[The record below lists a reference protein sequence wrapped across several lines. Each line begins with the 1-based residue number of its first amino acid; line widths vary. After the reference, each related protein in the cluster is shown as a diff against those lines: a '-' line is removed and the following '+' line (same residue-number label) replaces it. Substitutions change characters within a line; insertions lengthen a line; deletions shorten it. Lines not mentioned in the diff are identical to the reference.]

1 MPRMKKH
8 CTLST
13 ACDAVLFYC
22 RAGFENDCAAEIMDL
37 AARNDVP
44 GWCRT
49 EADTGLVR
57 FHTGD
62 HSSLEPFLQALHWRE
77 LIFPRQWLG
86 RVGHLSGL
94 PETDRV
100 SAIVAALPGGLEQV
114 SDVLLEYPDT
124 NEGKALSRFCKRFRP
139 PLMRGLTQRLRV
151 TPGCTAPRLHFY
163 FQHSA
168 AVEIALG
175 DPRRSA
181 PWPLGVPRLRMPRE
195 APSRST
201 LKLDEALMVLLTE
214 GETAALLAP
223 GNTAVDLGAAPGGW
237 TWQLTNRSLR
247 VTAVDNGPMSSVVMD
262 TGLVDHRREDGF
274 RFRPPRPVDLLV
286 CDMVEQPS
294 RIAALMAQWLQR
306 GDCRAAV
313 FNLKLPMKQRYRNV
327 QECLARLPTHG
338 ARGQALRI
346 RCRQLFH
353 DRDEVTVAVVPCDIR
368 A

>member
-1 MPRMKKH
+1 MNKH
-8 CTLST
+8 CTLWT

-22 RAGFENDCAAEIMDL
+22 RPGFESDSAAEIMDL
-37 AARNDVP
+37 AAAEAVP
-44 GWCRT
+44 GWCRA
-49 EADTGLVR
+49 EPDTGMVR

-62 HSSLEPFLQALHWRE
+62 HSSLQPLLQSLHWRG

-86 RVGHLSGL
+86 RLAALEQL
-94 PETDRV
+94 PEADRV
-100 SAIVAALPGGLEQV
+100 AAIVDALPDELDQV

-124 NEGKALSRFCKRFRP
+124 NEGKALSRFCKRFRG
-139 PLMRGLTQRLRV
+139 PLLRGLERRLAIRSDS
-151 TPGCTAPRLHFY
+151 PAPRLHLY

-168 AVEIALG
+168 AVELALG
-175 DPRRSA
+175 HPQRSA

-214 GETAALLAP
+214 VEKKALLAP

-247 VTAVDNGPMSSVVMD
+247 VIAVDNGPMSAVVMD

-274 RFRPPRPVDLLV
+274 RFRPARPVDLLV

-294 RIAALMAQWLQR
+294 RIAGLMGQWLQR
-306 GDCRAAV
+306 GDCRGAI

-327 QECLARLPTHG
+327 RECLQRLPTHN
-338 ARGQALRI
+338 ADGQPLRL

-353 DRDEVTVAVVPCDIR
+353 DRDEVTVAMVPDHAGR
-368 A
+368 G